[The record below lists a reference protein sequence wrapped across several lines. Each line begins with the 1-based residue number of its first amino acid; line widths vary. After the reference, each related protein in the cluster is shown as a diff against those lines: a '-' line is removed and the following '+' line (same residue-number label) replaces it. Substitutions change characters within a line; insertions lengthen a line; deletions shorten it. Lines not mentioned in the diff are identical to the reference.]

1 MIIAPNAGANT
12 VAVNVNEFFL
22 ITIDFILKII
32 AFRLIK
38 VLKQITYYSFFFITY
53 VIYANKTL
61 TLEEVS
67 DSIIID
73 GLIEDFEWVN
83 AEIAEDF
90 VEINPGINNS
100 PALVRTKV
108 RVAYDKK
115 NLYIAFNA
123 YDESELIRA
132 NQSKRDDIAEDDRV
146 IVSIDPRNDGVVQHY
161 LSCNAYGIQLDGQ
174 KIGNNE
180 DDNWDAIWYS
190 SGNITEDG
198 YEVEMAIPFSTFRS
212 ANSDSLNW
220 RINFLRF
227 IPRKESAR
235 IDSWVPIDR
244 DNTCNPCQFGYLK
257 GIKDV
262 DIKSPLELLPSIV
275 GSYEDSFS
283 SSLGFGISFPIGETT
298 TAEVTFNPD
307 FSQVESN
314 ETKIDIN
321 NQTALSYPET
331 RPFFNEGI
339 DLFNTGS
346 FGWKPKVRTVYTRSI
361 NQPSLAAKVLGQTG
375 NTQYGYLGSLDR
387 NGAFIIPFNDF
398 GGTTTN
404 LGKSNS
410 NIFRLKHSINE
421 GSYIGALYSDR
432 RYDGGMGKSGGI
444 DGLYRF
450 NKNIKLDFQLFLSNT
465 VEPNDTTISSSLNGH
480 FFGKDSLTSD
490 FDGETFSGHSF
501 YVSLENWKRNR
512 ALTLLYAESSPTF
525 RVDNGYIDFN
535 DRRQLVVTTG
545 TMLYPN
551 NDIFE
556 TLSFWFG
563 TGRVFSFDWS
573 ILTDWIYLSHNGQMI
588 GQFGYGIT
596 LFAEDEY
603 YKGLLFQ
610 DNYGLEVSLKK
621 SFSKKLS
628 LNFTPQFGTE
638 IIRVDEPYQARNV
651 SFGFELNLRPTNEFK
666 FSFKLNQSRSIKFD
680 TGDEVYSDL
689 IARSRFEYQATSAL
703 NFRLVIQ
710 YHDYYDTFDLQPL
723 ISYQPGPF
731 SIFYIGTSQS
741 YMIVGSNWEQSYG
754 QIYLKVQ
761 KLFSL

>member
-1 MIIAPNAGANT
+1 MPKI
-12 VAVNVNEFFL
+12 
-22 ITIDFILKII
+22 ITILIVIFASSSLFSEKII
-32 AFRLIK
+32 
-38 VLKQITYYSFFFITY
+38 
-53 VIYANKTL
+53 TL
-61 TLEEVS
+61 DNVTNSVVV
-67 DSIIID
+67 D
-73 GLIEDFEWVN
+73 GLIEESEWAISKVV
-83 AEIAEDF
+83 EDF
-90 VEINPGINNS
+90 VEINPGVKNL
-100 PALVRTKV
+100 PALARTKV

-115 NLYIAFNA
+115 NLYIAFKA
-123 YDESELIRA
+123 FDDRELIRA
-132 NQSKRDDIAEDDRV
+132 NQSKRDDIADDDRIV
-146 IVSIDPRNDGVVQHY
+146 VSIDPRNDGVVEHY

-180 DDNWDAIWYS
+180 SDNWDAIWYS

-212 ANSDSLNW
+212 ANADRLNW
-220 RINFLRF
+220 RINFFRF
-227 IPRKESAR
+227 IPRKEGIR

-244 DNTCNPCQFGYLK
+244 DNTCNPCQFGHLK
-257 GIKDV
+257 GINDV
-262 DIKSPLELLPSIV
+262 DIKSPIELLPSIV
-275 GSYEDSFS
+275 GSREDSFS
-283 SSLGFGISFPIGETT
+283 SSFGFGISFPIGETA

-361 NQPSLAAKVLGQTG
+361 NQPSLAAKVLGQKG

-387 NGAFIIPFNDF
+387 NGAFIVPFNDF

-404 LGKSNS
+404 LGESNA

-432 RYDGGMGKSGGI
+432 RYDGGMGNSGGL

-450 NKNIKLDFQLFLSNT
+450 NNNLKLDFQLFSSST
-465 VEPNDTTISSSLNGH
+465 VEPNDSTISSSLNGH
-480 FFGKDSLTSD
+480 LFGKDSLTSD
-490 FDGETFSGHSF
+490 FDGETFSGHSLYF
-501 YVSLENWKRNR
+501 SLESWKRNR
-512 ALTLLYAESSPTF
+512 GLTLLYAERSPTF

-563 TGRVFSFDWS
+563 TGRVFSFDGAK
-573 ILTDWIYLSHNGQMI
+573 LTDWIYLSHSGQMK

-603 YKGLLFQ
+603 YKDILFE
-610 DNYGLEVSLKK
+610 DNYGFEISFQK
-621 SFSKKLS
+621 SFSKKVS
-628 LNFTPQFGTE
+628 FNINPKFGTE
-638 IIRVDEPYQARNV
+638 IIRVDMPYQARNTGMG
-651 SFGFELNLRPTNEFK
+651 FGMELKPSDEFK
-666 FSFKLNQSRSIKFD
+666 FNFSMDQSKSIKF
-680 TGDEVYSDL
+680 ENSEVVYSDM
-689 IARSRFEYQATSAL
+689 IARTRFEYQATSFL
-703 NFRLVIQ
+703 NIRLVAQ
-710 YHDYYDTFDLQPL
+710 YHRYYKTFDIQPL
-723 ISYQPGPF
+723 VSYQPGPF
-731 SIFYIGTSQS
+731 TIFYLGTSRS
-741 YMIVGSNWEQSYG
+741 YEKRSFGWAESYG

-761 KLFSL
+761 KLFSF